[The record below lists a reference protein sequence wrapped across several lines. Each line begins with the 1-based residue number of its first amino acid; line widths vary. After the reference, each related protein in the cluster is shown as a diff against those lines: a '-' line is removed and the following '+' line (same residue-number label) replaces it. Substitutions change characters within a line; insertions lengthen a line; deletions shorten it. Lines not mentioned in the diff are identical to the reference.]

1 MLKILDRYILS
12 ELIKPFF
19 AGIGAFIIIML
30 SNTLFLYADLI
41 VRNGIPVDT
50 VAVLLLYN
58 MPAIMVVTFPVAYLF
73 STLLVLGRFAKDTEI
88 TAFRACGISFIRI
101 ILPILIIAL
110 IISYIG
116 YWFNETVVP
125 WANQQCVVIYKDM
138 MVKQPIP
145 PIKENYFFKDA
156 SNRYFYIGKINRTV
170 NLLQNILILDQIKSG
185 YPQIITAKYAN
196 REKTK
201 WVLKD
206 GMVRKFNGKGYISY
220 ECKFVF
226 MEIQLNLDPN
236 VFFSDQKS
244 VQELSTGD
252 ALKEINKLSSQGV
265 DIKAMMVD
273 FHIKYS
279 LPLATFFAALIAAPI
294 GVRFSRMG
302 SYIGV
307 SASIALIFVWYV
319 LYSYGRELGSVGA
332 IPPFIG
338 AWIHNFIFG
347 LVGIIMLI
355 NLSRK

>member
-1 MLKILDRYILS
+1 MLKVLDRYILS

-50 VAVLLLYN
+50 VLILLLYN

-73 STLLVLGRFAKDTEI
+73 ATLLVLGRLAKDSEI
-88 TAFRACGISFIRI
+88 TALRACGISFTRI
-101 ILPILIIAL
+101 ILPILITAL
-110 IISYIG
+110 VISYIG

-125 WANQQCVVIYKDM
+125 WANQQCVAIYKDM

-145 PIKENYFFKDA
+145 PIKANYFFKDA
-156 SNRYFYIGKINRTV
+156 SNRYFYIEKIDRSRNM
-170 NLLQNILILDQIKSG
+170 LQNILILDRVKQG
-185 YPQIITAKYAN
+185 YPQIITAKTAD

-206 GMVRKFNGKGYISY
+206 GMIRKFNGKGYISY
-220 ECKFVF
+220 EAKFEM

-236 VFFSDQKS
+236 IFFSEQKS
-244 VQELSTGD
+244 VQELSSGE
-252 ALKEINKLSSQGV
+252 AIKEIGKLSSQGV
-265 DIKAMMVD
+265 DVKAMMVD
-273 FHIKYS
+273 YHIKFS

-294 GVRFSRMG
+294 GVRFSKMG

-319 LYSYGRELGSVGA
+319 LYSYGKELGAAGA
-332 IPPFIG
+332 IPPFLG
-338 AWIHNFIFG
+338 A
-347 LVGIIMLI
+347 
-355 NLSRK
+355 